1 MHRHHSVLVLR
12 GKRAKDAVFLHSKE
26 GVTQGCPLSMVAYAL
41 LILPLIKQ
49 LKKEMPVANSMWFAD
64 DGSVANK
71 FKDIASFF
79 SRLCQLGPNYGYFP
93 EESKSILVVK
103 ESATMDATN
112 FCINIDLSFKV
123 TNGCRY
129 LGGYVGEKHLEKEW
143 IDGKVEN
150 WVESVENLS
159 PFASPAPQSTYAGM
173 QRALQHE
180 WTFIQRAVPY
190 ESTTFEPLESAIQSR
205 FLPSLLGSKVG
216 ADLREW
222 TSSPI
227 K

>member
-1 MHRHHSVLVLR
+1 MEGAIHHMRNRWDINQNEEDSWGVLLIDARNAFNEGNRKMMLYVARHEWPSGSRFLFNMYRHNSVLVLR

-71 FKDIASFF
+71 FKGIASFF
-79 SRLCQLGPNYGYFP
+79 RRLCQLGPNYGYFP

-112 FCINIDLSFKV
+112 F
-123 TNGCRY
+123 
-129 LGGYVGEKHLEKEW
+129 
-143 IDGKVEN
+143 
-150 WVESVENLS
+150 
-159 PFASPAPQSTYAGM
+159 
-173 QRALQHE
+173 
-180 WTFIQRAVPY
+180 
-190 ESTTFEPLESAIQSR
+190 
-205 FLPSLLGSKVG
+205 
-216 ADLREW
+216 
-222 TSSPI
+222 
-227 K
+227 

>member
-1 MHRHHSVLVLR
+1 MCRHHSVLVLR
-12 GKRAKDAVFLHSKE
+12 GKRAKDTVFLHSKE

-112 FCINIDLSFKV
+112 FCTNNNLSFKV

-129 LGGYVGEKHLEKEW
+129 LGGCVREKHLEKEW

-150 WVESVENLS
+150 WVESIECLS
-159 PFASPAPQSTYAGM
+159 PFSSLAPQSTYAGM
-173 QRALQHE
+173 
-180 WTFIQRAVPY
+180 
-190 ESTTFEPLESAIQSR
+190 
-205 FLPSLLGSKVG
+205 
-216 ADLREW
+216 
-222 TSSPI
+222 
-227 K
+227 